1 MKYEE
6 YVNEIGFTDEELKLI
21 TDIDKKCRN
30 DFPEELSLARENYD
44 KGDEAFAEYLFAF
57 ADKAGIPVNTL
68 NVYLYLRLMEDT
80 YKEYE
85 RRGIGRDIF
94 IENIKGFPV
103 VSRLPLDVGQD
114 FGFPQPVYRSWFRRN
129 LDCTIYRLGRLEFE
143 LVAAPCDIEVDGKS
157 VKEGE
162 TCISVH
168 IPRFDSFEEEACEES
183 YARAREFF
191 KKYYNMDNII
201 FICHSWM
208 LYPWLCEVLRE
219 TSTIARFQKKFKIIQ
234 VDETD
239 VGIGWIFGS
248 GAGLGKK
255 VESIEDYPEDNSLRR
270 AAKQRLREGKKLGA
284 GLGARL

>member
-6 YVNEIGFTDEELKLI
+6 YVTQLGFTPEEFKI
-21 TDIDKKCRN
+21 VSDIDEKCRN
-30 DFPEELSLARENYD
+30 EYAEELSRARSEYD

-57 ADKAGIPVNTL
+57 ADKSGIPVNTL
-68 NVYLYLRLMEDT
+68 NLYLYLRLMEDT

-85 RRGIGRDIF
+85 KRGIGKDIF

-103 VSRLPLDVGQD
+103 VSRLPLDVGQE

-143 LVAAPCDIEVDGKS
+143 LVQAPCDMEVDGKS

-162 TCISVH
+162 MCISVH
-168 IPRFDSFEEEACEES
+168 IPRFDSFEEEACEAS

-201 FICHSWM
+201 FMCHSWM

-239 VGIGWIFGS
+239 AGIGWIFGS

-255 VESIEDYPEDNSLRR
+255 VESVEDYPEDNSLRR
-270 AAKQRLREGKKLGA
+270 AAKQRLRESKKLGA
-284 GLGARL
+284 GIGIRL

>member
-1 MKYEE
+1 M
-6 YVNEIGFTDEELKLI
+6 
-21 TDIDKKCRN
+21 
-30 DFPEELSLARENYD
+30 P
-44 KGDEAFAEYLFAF
+44 
-57 ADKAGIPVNTL
+57 
-68 NVYLYLRLMEDT
+68 
-80 YKEYE
+80 
-85 RRGIGRDIF
+85 
-94 IENIKGFPV
+94 
-103 VSRLPLDVGQD
+103 
-114 FGFPQPVYRSWFRRN
+114 
-129 LDCTIYRLGRLEFE
+129 
-143 LVAAPCDIEVDGKS
+143 APCDIEVDGKS

-168 IPRFDSFEEEACEES
+168 IPRFDSFEEEACEAS

-191 KKYYNMDNII
+191 KKFYNMDNII

-234 VDETD
+234 VDESD
-239 VGIGWIFGS
+239 AGIGWIFGS

-255 VESIEDYPEDNSLRR
+255 VESIEEYPEDNSLRR